1 MVRTYF
7 DPEEAEEFESA
18 KDLLVRRCLAWA
30 DEHGV
35 RADGAMLAAA
45 LDARHRSHDG
55 RLACWDARQVRR
67 FLLEWIPRHLAAERD
82 VLATAPESLLT
93 LLRYLAASGLRD
105 PRGASPAE
113 LEATVA
119 EAAAEYPAALA
130 DPARQGIGKF
140 WAQTA
145 LDNGI
150 ILDDERAV
158 ARFQRDVDMGRIR
171 FDADILDRLLEAE
184 FAGAGPDDER
194 AFPQSPVALP
204 PAAEL
209 AAEAAQSEVV
219 RQLTALTGWVG
230 TGGRPLTKTGNL
242 RLADARELATLL
254 GTGEQDLRVRSSAE
268 LPRVNLLLAWA
279 KKTSLVRVRKGHL
292 VPVAKAAPLLRD
304 PEALW
309 RRAFEAVFELG
320 TEICTP
326 AYGWAASSMLATAF
340 DLLLP
345 DVLNTMYSLP
355 TPIPVARLQ
364 ETVWLACQE
373 YFLLDPEEDGFR
385 QDLWRRQV
393 ARDLLAVFD
402 TLAGLGAVEP
412 SHGVPDEL
420 YSSDLRPG
428 VLGEFGEF
436 GEFGEDDLPLPP
448 EARARLLP
456 RLAEPGPLVRL
467 TPLGTRAV
475 RERLLADGRD
485 APLLGE
491 LADATAAELLGVL
504 AQHYTQETAAAEL
517 EGWLATHGGDVE
529 PLLDA
534 VRACPFRT
542 RASAMLSTL
551 AETLPGGRSMRAGL
565 RRDPMLGPVVL
576 TALLETGELRPED
589 LSPDEY
595 SLLLAE
601 GLINL
606 LELGGPEA
614 VMEQLRESVG
624 RDASEFV
631 AEVLDSGHPARA
643 ALEELRT
650 LVYEPMLARRSRL
663 RLMPSPAPGSR
674 GRPSGH
680 GRKRRH

>member
-1 MVRTYF
+1 MRTYF

-30 DEHGV
+30 DEHGM
-35 RADGAMLAAA
+35 RADEAMLAAA
-45 LDARHRSHDG
+45 LDARHRSRDG

-67 FLLEWIPRHLAAERD
+67 FLLEWIPRHLVAEPDLLAA
-82 VLATAPESLLT
+82 APESLLT

-113 LEATVA
+113 LETAVA

-130 DPARQGIGKF
+130 DPTRQDIGKF

-150 ILDDERAV
+150 VLDSERAV
-158 ARFQRDVDMGRIR
+158 ARFQRDVNAGRIQV
-171 FDADILDRLLEAE
+171 DADVFDKLLEAE
-184 FAGAGPDDER
+184 FTGAGPDDER
-194 AFPQSPVALP
+194 AFPQNPVALP
-204 PAAEL
+204 PPAEL

-230 TGGRPLTKTGNL
+230 TGGLPLTKTGNL
-242 RLADARELATLL
+242 RLADARELAALL

-279 KKTSLVRVRKGHL
+279 KKTGLVRVRKGHL

-320 TEICTP
+320 PAICTP
-326 AYGWAASSMLATAF
+326 AFGWAGSSMLVTAF

-345 DVLNTMYSLP
+345 DVLNAMYGM
-355 TPIPVARLQ
+355 PIPMPVARLQ

-373 YFLLDPEEDGFR
+373 YFLLDSEEDDFR
-385 QDLWRRQV
+385 QDIWRRGV
-393 ARDLLAVFD
+393 ERDLFALFD
-402 TLAGLGAVEP
+402 VLSSLGAVEL

-428 VLGEFGEF
+428 LLGEFGELT
-436 GEFGEDDLPLPP
+436 EDDLPLPP

-456 RLAEPGPLVRL
+456 RLAKPGPLVRL

-475 RERLLADGRD
+475 RERLLNDGRD

-624 RDASEFV
+624 RDAPEFV

-643 ALEELRT
+643 ALEELRE

>member
-1 MVRTYF
+1 MRTYF

-30 DEHGV
+30 GEHGL
-35 RADGAMLAAA
+35 RADEAMLAAA
-45 LDARHRSHDG
+45 LDARHRSRDG
-55 RLACWDARQVRR
+55 RLAHWDARQVRR
-67 FLLEWIPRHLAAERD
+67 FLLEWIPRHLVAEPD
-82 VLATAPESLLT
+82 VLAGAPESLLT

-113 LEATVA
+113 LETAVA

-130 DPARQGIGKF
+130 DPVRQGIGKF

-150 ILDDERAV
+150 VLDNERAV
-158 ARFQRDVDMGRIR
+158 AEFQRDVNAGRIR
-171 FDADILDRLLEAE
+171 FDAGLVDKLLEAE
-184 FAGAGPDDER
+184 FIGAGPDDER
-194 AFPQSPVALP
+194 AFSQSPVALP

-209 AAEAAQSEVV
+209 AAEAARSEVV
-219 RQLTALTGWVG
+219 RQLAALPGWVG
-230 TGGRPLTKTGNL
+230 TDGRPLTKTGNL
-242 RLADARELATLL
+242 RLADARELAALL

-268 LPRVNLLLAWA
+268 LPRVGLLLAWA
-279 KKTSLVRVRKGHL
+279 KKTGLVRVRKGRL
-292 VPVAKAAPLLRD
+292 VPVAKAAPVLRD

-326 AYGWAASSMLATAF
+326 PIGWVRSSMLATAF
-340 DLLLP
+340 DMLLP
-345 DVLNTMYSLP
+345 DVLNTMYSMP
-355 TPIPVARLQ
+355 TPMPVARLQ
-364 ETVWLACQE
+364 ESVWLACQE
-373 YFLLDPEEDGFR
+373 YFLIDLEEDGFR
-385 QDLWRRQV
+385 QDLWRREV
-393 ARDLLAVFD
+393 ERDLLAVFD
-402 TLAGLGAVEP
+402 VLAGLGAVEL
-412 SHGVPDEL
+412 SHGLPDEL

-428 VLGEFGEF
+428 VLGEFGELT
-436 GEFGEDDLPLPP
+436 EDDLPLPP
-448 EARARLLP
+448 EACARLLS

-491 LADATAAELLGVL
+491 LADATAGELLGVL

-517 EGWLATHGGDVE
+517 EGWLTAHGGDVE

-534 VRACPFRT
+534 IRACPFRT
-542 RASAMLSTL
+542 RASAMLTTL
-551 AETLPGGRSMRAGL
+551 VETLPDGRSMRARL
-565 RRDPMLGPVVL
+565 RHDPVLGPLVL
-576 TALLETGELRPED
+576 TTLLETGELRPED
-589 LSPDEY
+589 LTADEY
-595 SLLLAE
+595 PLLLAE
-601 GLINL
+601 GLIVL

-614 VMEQLRESVG
+614 VVEQLRESAG
-624 RDASEFV
+624 RDALEFV
-631 AEVLDSGHPARA
+631 AEVLDSGHPTRA

-650 LVYEPMLARRSRL
+650 LVYEPMLARSGRFRL
-663 RLMPSPAPGSR
+663 VPSPAPGSR
-674 GRPSGH
+674 GRPSGR

>member
-1 MVRTYF
+1 MVRTHF
-7 DPEEAEEFESA
+7 DPDEAEEFESA

-30 DEHGV
+30 GEHGMQ
-35 RADGAMLAAA
+35 ADEAILAAA
-45 LDARHRSHDG
+45 LDARHRSRDG

-67 FLLEWIPRHLAAERD
+67 FLLEWIPRHLAADRD

-93 LLRYLAASGLRD
+93 FLRYLTASGLRD

-113 LEATVA
+113 LEAAVA

-130 DPARQGIGKF
+130 DPARQGIGRF

-145 LDNGI
+145 LDNGVV
-150 ILDDERAV
+150 LDDERAV
-158 ARFQRDVDMGRIR
+158 ARFQRDVDAGRVR
-171 FDADILDRLLEAE
+171 FDSEVLDKLLEAE
-184 FAGAGPDDER
+184 FIGAGPDDER
-194 AFPQSPVALP
+194 AFPQCPVALP

-209 AAEAAQSEVV
+209 AAEAARSEVV

-230 TGGRPLTKTGNL
+230 TDGRLLTKTGNL
-242 RLADARELATLL
+242 RLADARELAALL
-254 GTGEQDLRVRSSAE
+254 DTGERDLQVRSSAE
-268 LPRVNLLLAWA
+268 MPRVSLLLAWA
-279 KKTSLVRVRKGHL
+279 KKAGLVRVRKGRL
-292 VPVAKAAPLLRD
+292 VPVAKAGPVLRD

-320 TEICTP
+320 TAICVP
-326 AYGWAASSMLATAF
+326 AFEGAGSSMLATTF
-340 DLLLP
+340 DVLLP

-385 QDLWRRQV
+385 QDIWRRQV
-393 ARDLLAVFD
+393 ERDLLEVFD
-402 TLAGLGAVEP
+402 ALSALGAVEQ
-412 SHGVPDEL
+412 SHGLPDEL

-428 VLGEFGEF
+428 VFGEF
-436 GEFGEDDLPLPP
+436 GELTEDDLPLPP

-491 LADATAAELLGVL
+491 LTDAEAGELLGVL

-517 EGWLATHGGDVE
+517 NGWLAAHGGDVE

-551 AETLPGGRSMRAGL
+551 VETLPDGRSMRARL
-565 RRDPMLGPVVL
+565 RRDPALGPLVL
-576 TALLETGELRPED
+576 TALLETGELRPGD
-589 LSPDEY
+589 LTTDEH

-601 GLINL
+601 GLIIL

-614 VMEQLRESVG
+614 VVEQLRESAG
-624 RDASEFV
+624 REAPEFV
-631 AEVLDSGHPARA
+631 AEVLDSGHPTRV
-643 ALEELRT
+643 ALEELRA
-650 LVYEPMLARRSRL
+650 LVYEPMLARNSRL
-663 RLMPSPAPGSR
+663 RLVPSPAPGSR
-674 GRPSGH
+674 GRPSGRGKKH
-680 GRKRRH
+680 RH

>member
-1 MVRTYF
+1 M
-7 DPEEAEEFESA
+7 

-30 DEHGV
+30 GEHGM
-35 RADGAMLAAA
+35 RADEAMLAAA
-45 LDARHRSHDG
+45 LDARHRSRDG

-113 LEATVA
+113 LEAAVA
-119 EAAAEYPAALA
+119 EAEAEYPAALA
-130 DPARQGIGKF
+130 DPTRQGIGKF

-150 ILDDERAV
+150 VLDDERAV
-158 ARFQRDVDMGRIR
+158 ARFQRDVDAGRVR
-171 FDADILDRLLEAE
+171 FDDDLLDKLLEAE
-184 FAGAGPDDER
+184 FAGTGPDDER

-209 AAEAAQSEVV
+209 AAEAARSEVV

-230 TGGRPLTKTGNL
+230 TDGRPLTKTGNP
-242 RLADARELATLL
+242 RLADARELAALL
-254 GTGEQDLRVRSSAE
+254 DTGERDLRVRSSAE
-268 LPRVNLLLAWA
+268 MPRVSLLLAWA
-279 KKTSLVRVRKGHL
+279 KKAGLVRVRTGRL
-292 VPVAKAAPLLRD
+292 VPVAKAGPVLRD
-304 PEALW
+304 PETLW

-320 TEICTP
+320 AAICAPTFE
-326 AYGWAASSMLATAF
+326 GSGSSMLATAF
-340 DLLLP
+340 DELLP
-345 DVLNTMYSLP
+345 DVLNAMYGLP
-355 TPIPVARLQ
+355 APIPVARLQ

-373 YFLLDPEEDGFR
+373 YFLLDPDEDGFR
-385 QDLWRRQV
+385 QDVWRRQV
-393 ARDLLAVFD
+393 ERDLLTVFD
-402 TLAGLGAVEP
+402 TLSSLGVVEA

-428 VLGEFGEF
+428 VLGEFGELT
-436 GEFGEDDLPLPP
+436 EDDLPLPP

-491 LADATAAELLGVL
+491 LADAEAGELLGVL
-504 AQHYTQETAAAEL
+504 AQHYTRETAAAEL
-517 EGWLATHGGDVE
+517 DGWLAAHEGDVE

-551 AETLPGGRSMRAGL
+551 VEALPDGRETRARL
-565 RRDPMLGPVVL
+565 RRDPALGPVVL

-589 LSPDEY
+589 LTADEH

-601 GLINL
+601 GLILL

-614 VMEQLRESVG
+614 VVEQLRESAG
-624 RDASEFV
+624 RGAPELV

-643 ALEELRT
+643 ALEELRV
-650 LVYEPMLARRSRL
+650 LVYEPMLARNARL

-674 GRPSGH
+674 GRPSGR

>member
-1 MVRTYF
+1 MMRTHF
-7 DPEEAEEFESA
+7 DPEETEEFESA

-30 DEHGV
+30 DEHGM
-35 RADGAMLAAA
+35 RADEAMLMAA
-45 LDARHRSHDG
+45 LDARHRSRDG
-55 RLACWDARQVRR
+55 RLAHWDARQVRR

-113 LEATVA
+113 LEAAVA

-140 WAQTA
+140 WAQIA

-150 ILDDERAV
+150 LLDDERAV
-158 ARFQRDVDMGRIR
+158 ARFQRDIDTGRIG
-171 FDADILDRLLEAE
+171 FDAGVLDKLLEAE
-184 FAGAGPDDER
+184 FTGAGPNDER
-194 AFPQSPVALP
+194 AFTQRPVALP

-209 AAEAAQSEVV
+209 AAEAARSEVV
-219 RQLTALTGWVG
+219 RQLAALTGWVG
-230 TGGRPLTKTGNL
+230 TNGQPLTKTGNL
-242 RLADARELATLL
+242 RLAGARELAALL

-268 LPRVNLLLAWA
+268 MPQVNLLLAWA
-279 KKTSLVRVRKGHL
+279 KKTGLVRVRTGRL
-292 VPVAKAAPLLRD
+292 VRVAKAAPVLRD

-309 RRAFEAVFELG
+309 QRAFEATFELG
-320 TEICTP
+320 AAICTP
-326 AYGWAASSMLATAF
+326 TFGWTRSSMLATAF
-340 DLLLP
+340 DVLLP
-345 DVLNTMYSLP
+345 DVLNTMYSMP
-355 TPIPVARLQ
+355 IPIPVARLQ

-373 YFLLDPEEDGFR
+373 YFLLDSEEDGFR
-385 QDLWRRQV
+385 QDVWRRQV
-393 ARDLLAVFD
+393 EKDLLAVFD
-402 TLAGLGAVEP
+402 ALSGLGAIEP

-436 GEFGEDDLPLPP
+436 GELTEDDLPLPP

-475 RERLLADGRD
+475 RERMLADGRD
-485 APLLGE
+485 APLIGE
-491 LADATAAELLGVL
+491 LVDATAGELLGVL
-504 AQHYTQETAAAEL
+504 AQHHTRETAAVEL
-517 EGWLATHGGDVE
+517 EGWLAAHGGDVE

-534 VRACPFRT
+534 IRACPFRT

-551 AETLPGGRSMRAGL
+551 VETLPRGQAMQAGL
-565 RRDPMLGPVVL
+565 RHDPVLGPIVL
-576 TALLETGELRPED
+576 TALLEAGELRPED
-589 LSPDEY
+589 LAADEHA
-595 SLLLAE
+595 LLLAE
-601 GLINL
+601 GLVLL

-614 VMEQLRESVG
+614 VMEQLSESAGRE
-624 RDASEFV
+624 APEFV

-643 ALEELRT
+643 ALEELRA
-650 LVYEPMLARRSRL
+650 LVYEPMLARSSRL
-663 RLMPSPAPGSR
+663 RLVPHPAPGSR
-674 GRPSGH
+674 GRPSGR

>member
-1 MVRTYF
+1 MVRTHF

-18 KDLLVRRCLAWA
+18 KDLLIRRCLAWA
-30 DEHGV
+30 DEHGL
-35 RADGAMLAAA
+35 RAEEAMLAAA
-45 LDARHRSHDG
+45 LDARHLSRDG

-82 VLATAPESLLT
+82 VLATAPENLLT

-105 PRGASPAE
+105 PRGASLAE
-113 LEATVA
+113 LEAAVA
-119 EAAAEYPAALA
+119 EATAEYPAALA

-150 ILDDERAV
+150 VLDDERAV
-158 ARFQRDVDMGRIR
+158 AGFQREVDAGRIR
-171 FDADILDRLLEAE
+171 FDADVLDKLLWAE
-184 FAGAGPDDER
+184 FAGSGPDDER
-194 AFPQSPVALP
+194 AFPQAPVALP
-204 PAAEL
+204 PTAEL

-219 RQLTALTGWVG
+219 RQLIALTGWVG

-242 RLADARELATLL
+242 RLADARELAALL

-268 LPRVNLLLAWA
+268 LPRVSLLLAWA
-279 KKTSLVRVRKGHL
+279 KKTGLVRVRKGHL

-320 TEICTP
+320 TEICAPTFRGP
-326 AYGWAASSMLATAF
+326 GSSMLATAF

-345 DVLNTMYSLP
+345 DVLNAMYGM
-355 TPIPVARLQ
+355 PIPMPVARLQ

-373 YFLLDPEEDGFR
+373 YFVLDPEEDGFR
-385 QDLWRRQV
+385 QDIWRRR
-393 ARDLLAVFD
+393 AEGDLLAVFD
-402 TLAGLGAVEP
+402 ALAGLGAVEP
-412 SHGVPDEL
+412 SHGMPDEL
-420 YSSDLRPG
+420 YSSDLRP
-428 VLGEFGEF
+428 GEF

-517 EGWLATHGGDVE
+517 EGWLAAHGDDVE

-542 RASAMLSTL
+542 RASAMLTTL

-565 RRDPMLGPVVL
+565 RHDPTLGPVVL

-614 VMEQLRESVG
+614 VMEQLRESAG
-624 RDASEFV
+624 RDAPEFM
-631 AEVLDSGHPARA
+631 AEVLDSGHPTRA

-650 LVYEPMLARRSRL
+650 LVYEPMLARSHRL
-663 RLMPSPAPGSR
+663 HLVPSPAPGSR
-674 GRPSGH
+674 GRPSGR

>member
-1 MVRTYF
+1 MRTQF

-30 DEHGV
+30 GEHGM
-35 RADGAMLAAA
+35 RADAAMLAAA
-45 LDARHRSHDG
+45 LDARHHSRDG
-55 RLACWDARQVRR
+55 RLAYWDARQVRR
-67 FLLEWIPRHLAAERD
+67 FLLEWIPRYLVAERD
-82 VLATAPESLLT
+82 ALATAPESLLT

-105 PRGASPAE
+105 PRGASSAE
-113 LEATVA
+113 LEAAVA

-130 DPARQGIGKF
+130 DPVRQGIGKF

-145 LDNGI
+145 LDHGI

-158 ARFQRDVDMGRIR
+158 ARFQRDVDTGRIR
-171 FDADILDRLLEAE
+171 FDADVLDKLLAAE
-184 FAGAGPDDER
+184 FAGAAPDDER
-194 AFPQSPVALP
+194 AFPQRPVTIP

-209 AAEAAQSEVV
+209 AAEAARSEVV

-230 TGGRPLTKTGNL
+230 TGGQPLTKTGNL
-242 RLADARELATLL
+242 RLADARELAALL

-268 LPRVNLLLAWA
+268 MPRVGLLLAWA
-279 KKTSLVRVRKGHL
+279 KKTGLVRVRTGRL
-292 VPVAKAAPLLRD
+292 VPVAKAAPVLRD

-320 TEICTP
+320 AAICVP
-326 AYGWAASSMLATAF
+326 ASGWYRSSMLATAF
-340 DLLLP
+340 DVLLP

-355 TPIPVARLQ
+355 IPIPVARLQ

-373 YFLLDPEEDGFR
+373 YFVLDPEEDGFR

-393 ARDLLAVFD
+393 ERELLAVFD
-402 TLAGLGAVEP
+402 ALSGLGAVEL

-428 VLGEFGEF
+428 TFDEFELT
-436 GEFGEDDLPLPP
+436 EEDLPLPP
-448 EARARLLP
+448 EACARLLA

-475 RERLLADGRD
+475 RERMLADGRD
-485 APLLGE
+485 APLVGE
-491 LADATAAELLGVL
+491 LVDATAGELLGVL
-504 AQHYTQETAAAEL
+504 AQHYPQETAAVEL
-517 EGWLATHGGDVE
+517 EGWLAAHGGDVE

-534 VRACPFRT
+534 IRACPFRT

-551 AETLPGGRSMRAGL
+551 VRTLPGGRSTQTGL
-565 RRDPMLGPVVL
+565 RRDPVLGPLVL
-576 TALLETGELRPED
+576 TVLLEAGELRPED
-589 LSPDEY
+589 LSADEH
-595 SLLLAE
+595 SLLMAE
-601 GLINL
+601 GLILL

-614 VMEQLRESVG
+614 VMEQLGESAG
-624 RDASEFV
+624 RNAPELV

-643 ALEELRT
+643 ALEELRA
-650 LVYEPMLARRSRL
+650 LVYEPMLARNSRL
-663 RLMPSPAPGSR
+663 RLVRSPAPGSR
-674 GRPSGH
+674 GRPGGH

>member
-30 DEHGV
+30 GEHGM

-45 LDARHRSHDG
+45 LDARHHSRDG
-55 RLACWDARQVRR
+55 RLAYWDARQVRR
-67 FLLEWIPRHLAAERD
+67 FLLEWIPRHLVAERD
-82 VLATAPESLLT
+82 ALATAPESLLT

-105 PRGASPAE
+105 PRGASSAE
-113 LEATVA
+113 LEAAVA

-130 DPARQGIGKF
+130 DPVRQGVGKF

-150 ILDDERAV
+150 VLDDEKAV
-158 ARFQRDVDMGRIR
+158 ARFQRDVDAGRTR
-171 FDADILDRLLEAE
+171 FDADVLDKLLAAE
-184 FAGAGPDDER
+184 FAGAAPDDER
-194 AFPQSPVALP
+194 AFPQRPVTIP

-209 AAEAAQSEVV
+209 AAEAARSEVV

-230 TGGRPLTKTGNL
+230 TGGQPLTKTGNL
-242 RLADARELATLL
+242 RLADARELAALL

-268 LPRVNLLLAWA
+268 MPRVGLLLAWA
-279 KKTSLVRVRKGHL
+279 KKTGLVRVRTGRL
-292 VPVAKAAPLLRD
+292 VPVAKAAPVLRD

-320 TEICTP
+320 AAICMP
-326 AYGWAASSMLATAF
+326 ASGWYRSSMLVTTF
-340 DLLLP
+340 DVLLP

-373 YFLLDPEEDGFR
+373 YFVLDPEEDGFH

-393 ARDLLAVFD
+393 ERELLAVFD
-402 TLAGLGAVEP
+402 ALSALGAVEL
-412 SHGVPDEL
+412 SHGLPDEL

-428 VLGEFGEF
+428 VFDEFELT
-436 GEFGEDDLPLPP
+436 EEDLPLPP
-448 EARARLLP
+448 EARTRLLA

-467 TPLGTRAV
+467 APLGTRAV
-475 RERLLADGRD
+475 RERMLADGRD
-485 APLLGE
+485 APLVGE
-491 LADATAAELLGVL
+491 LTDATAGELLGVL
-504 AQHYTQETAAAEL
+504 AQHYPQETAAVEL
-517 EGWLATHGGDVE
+517 EGWLAAHGGGVE

-534 VRACPFRT
+534 IRACPFRT
-542 RASAMLSTL
+542 RASAMLATL
-551 AETLPGGRSMRAGL
+551 VRTLPGGRSTQTGL
-565 RRDPMLGPVVL
+565 RRDPVLGPLVL
-576 TALLETGELRPED
+576 TALLEAGELRPED
-589 LSPDEY
+589 LTADEH
-595 SLLLAE
+595 SLLMAE
-601 GLINL
+601 GLILL

-614 VMEQLRESVG
+614 VMEQLGESAG
-624 RDASEFV
+624 RNAPELV

-643 ALEELRT
+643 ALEELRA
-650 LVYEPMLARRSRL
+650 LVYEPMLARNSRL
-663 RLMPSPAPGSR
+663 RLVPKPAPGSR